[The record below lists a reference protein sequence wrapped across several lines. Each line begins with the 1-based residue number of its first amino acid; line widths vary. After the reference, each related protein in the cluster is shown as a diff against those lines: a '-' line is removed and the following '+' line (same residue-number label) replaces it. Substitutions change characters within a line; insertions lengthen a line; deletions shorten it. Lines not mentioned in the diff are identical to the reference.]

1 MNDDTV
7 VNYGITITLSIVVIA
22 ILIFSLSY
30 GEPNY
35 DRNAVDQ
42 RNHKRDRI
50 ECESAGGF
58 LGEGGYSRKGTV
70 YSVCHDV
77 DSLIVLNGAREFYN
91 E

>member
-1 MNDDTV
+1 MNGRI
-7 VNYGITITLSIVVIA
+7 VNYIIASVVGTIIIA
-22 ILIFSLSY
+22 SFLL
-30 GEPNY
+30 EPARSNS

-58 LGEGGYSRKGTV
+58 LGESGYNRSESI
-70 YSVCHDV
+70 YSICHDV
-77 DSLIVLNGAREFYN
+77 DSLIVLNGAREKYS